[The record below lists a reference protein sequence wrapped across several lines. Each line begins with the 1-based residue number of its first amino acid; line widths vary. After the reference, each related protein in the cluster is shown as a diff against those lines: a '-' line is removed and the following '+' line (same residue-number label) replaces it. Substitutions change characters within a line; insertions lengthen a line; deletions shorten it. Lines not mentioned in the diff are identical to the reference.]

1 MLDFATARYLLQ
13 SSTTMEVMLDDD
25 SLLPLPI
32 VVFYITVELHISCPS
47 VFAKQVADGF
57 LQGWGNKARAIA
69 ILEVVG
75 AVGQPDDT
83 IADSRLHA
91 FRHVAVEDMEHAF
104 GEAYLLVAA
113 IHWAIVSCH
122 TLKMRVDAI
131 VSAVGVGHM
140 LPNLP
145 SQTLGAQ
152 RAIVNITYG
161 VAILGFLN
169 Q

>member
-1 MLDFATARYLLQ
+1 
-13 SSTTMEVMLDDD
+13 MEVMLDDD
-25 SLLPLPI
+25 SSLPLPI
-32 VVFYITVELHISCPS
+32 VILYITIELHVGCPS
-47 VFAKQVADGF
+47 IFTKKVADSL
-57 LQGWGNKARAIA
+57 LQGRGNEACAIA

-91 FRHVAVEDMEHAF
+91 FRHVAVEDVEHAF
-104 GEAYLLVAA
+104 GESYLLVVA
-113 IHWAIVSCH
+113 IHRAIVSCYTH
-122 TLKMRVDAI
+122 EMRVDAI

-145 SQTLGAQ
+145 SQALLMQ
-152 RAIVNITYG
+152 RAIVNITNC
-161 VAILGFLN
+161 VANFGFLN

>member
-1 MLDFATARYLLQ
+1 
-13 SSTTMEVMLDDD
+13 MEVMLDDD

-32 VVFYITVELHISCPS
+32 VILYITIELHVGCPS
-47 VFAKQVADGF
+47 IFTEQIADCLLQVR
-57 LQGWGNKARAIA
+57 WNKARAVA
-69 ILEVVG
+69 ILKVVG

-83 IADSRLHA
+83 IADSRLYA
-91 FRHVAVEDMEHAF
+91 FRHVAVEDMEHAL
-104 GEAYLLVAA
+104 GEAYLLVVA
-113 IHWAIVSCH
+113 IHRAIVSRH
-122 TLKMRVDAI
+122 TLKMRIDAI
-131 VSAVGVGHM
+131 ICAVGVGHM

>member
-32 VVFYITVELHISCPS
+32 VILYITVELHISCPP
-47 VFAKQVADGF
+47 VFTKQIADGF
-57 LQGWGNKARAIA
+57 LQGWGNEARAVA
-69 ILEVVG
+69 ILKVVG

-91 FRHVAVEDMEHAF
+91 FGHVARESVEHTF
-104 GEAYLLVAA
+104 GEAYLLVVA

-122 TLKMRVDAI
+122 TLKVRIDAI

-145 SQTLGAQ
+145 A
-152 RAIVNITYG
+152 
-161 VAILGFLN
+161 
-169 Q
+169 